1 MFADDDRQG
10 SSRATVPVC
19 NIVHNII
26 RFINILNFKRFMEK
40 KELKF
45 YVTPVAEAMEV
56 LTQGFLCG
64 STGNAEGI
72 TDPTPDPENDF
83 DLD

>member
-1 MFADDDRQG
+1 
-10 SSRATVPVC
+10 
-19 NIVHNII
+19 
-26 RFINILNFKRFMEK
+26 MEK